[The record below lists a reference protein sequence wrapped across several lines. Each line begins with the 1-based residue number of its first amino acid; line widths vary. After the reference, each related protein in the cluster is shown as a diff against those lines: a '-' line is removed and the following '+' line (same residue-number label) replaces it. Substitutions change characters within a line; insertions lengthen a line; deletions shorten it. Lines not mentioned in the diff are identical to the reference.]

1 MSRFFL
7 RVLIPAKVRRAVRAR
22 FDARY
27 VSRAD
32 HRRDVRDALWE
43 VRSLRREVVALRAEV
58 DRLRKEQ
65 RKPAP
70 APADPGMPAKVGE
83 ARRLAEE
90 TAAATDR
97 LLQSEVLIWQA
108 IDRLEAR
115 LDRLERAAGDGAG
128 DDRPFGEPLEEHRRA
143 REMA

>member
-7 RVLIPAKVRRAVRAR
+7 RVLVPAKVRRAVRAR

-27 VSRAD
+27 VVRAD

-58 DRLRKEQ
+58 ERLRRE
-65 RKPAP
+65 RTPAAPPVDP
-70 APADPGMPAKVGE
+70 AMPAKVGE

-90 TAAATDR
+90 TAVAADH

-115 LDRLERAAGDGAG
+115 IDRLEEAAEGS
-128 DDRPFGEPLEEHRRA
+128 RHA

>member
-7 RVLIPAKVRRAVRAR
+7 RVLVPAKIRRAVRAR

-27 VSRAD
+27 VSRED

-58 DRLRKEQ
+58 DRLRKE
-65 RKPAP
+65 RKPAS
-70 APADPGMPAKVGE
+70 APADPAMPAKVGE
-83 ARRLAEE
+83 AKRLAEE
-90 TAAATDR
+90 TAAAADH

-108 IDRLEAR
+108 VDRLEAR
-115 LDRLERAAGDGAG
+115 IERLEQAIAPEGTRHA
-128 DDRPFGEPLEEHRRA
+128 H
-143 REMA
+143 EMA

>member
-27 VSRAD
+27 VARAD

-58 DRLRKEQ
+58 ERLRRE
-65 RKPAP
+65 RRPAP
-70 APADPGMPAKVGE
+70 PPADPGMPAKVGE

-90 TAAATDR
+90 TAVAADH

-108 IDRLEAR
+108 VDRLEAR
-115 LDRLERAAGDGAG
+115 IDRLEQVTAAEG
-128 DDRPFGEPLEEHRRA
+128 HRRA
-143 REMA
+143 DQMA

>member
-1 MSRFFL
+1 ML
-7 RVLIPAKVRRAVRAR
+7 QRRAVRAR

-27 VSRAD
+27 VARAD

-43 VRSLRREVVALRAEV
+43 VRSLRREVVALRSEV
-58 DRLRKEQ
+58 QRLREQ
-65 RKPAP
+65 RGAAP

-90 TAAATDR
+90 TAAAADH

-108 IDRLEAR
+108 LDRLEAR
-115 LDRLERAAGDGAG
+115 IDRLEQASAAE
-128 DDRPFGEPLEEHRRA
+128 EPRHA

>member
-1 MSRFFL
+1 MSRFLL
-7 RVLIPAKVRRAVRAR
+7 RVLVPAKIRRVVRAR

-27 VSRAD
+27 VVRAD

-58 DRLRKEQ
+58 ERLRKQ
-65 RKPAP
+65 RGATP
-70 APADPGMPAKVGE
+70 APADPAKVGE

-90 TAAATDR
+90 TAAAADH

-108 IDRLEAR
+108 VDRLEGR
-115 LDRLERAAGDGAG
+115 IERLEEAA
-128 DDRPFGEPLEEHRRA
+128 EESRHA